1 MVQCNALLLYIVSIH
16 CGKFEMVGVS
26 PAEYPKEKD
35 IKDATK
41 FVISSKLLLN
51 GLDKTSFAL
60 PMMN

>member
-1 MVQCNALLLYIVSIH
+1 
-16 CGKFEMVGVS
+16 MVGVS